1 MNNKEYY
8 KQSVSRINRAL
19 EDIVSVVELPQKI
32 LFDAM
37 SYSLLSGGKRIRPIL
52 LIEFCRAAGG
62 DADLALSFAL
72 AIEMIHTY
80 SLIHDDLPCMDNDNL
95 RRGLPTNH
103 IVHGEATA
111 VLAGDALL
119 NAAFETMLSD
129 EQILSIDIPTE
140 TPRKTIPS
148 EIRLE
153 ICKIISKASGAL
165 GMIGG
170 QILDMGNE
178 NRDVDALLIEKTQ
191 RLKTGALISAACVS
205 GCVLAGAS
213 EKEYYAASSYA
224 DSIGLAFQIK
234 DDLLNITG
242 DEKTLGKRIGTD
254 TDRGKKTFVDIYGVS
269 ECEKIVDRLTAS
281 AKDQLNSFQ
290 NNEFLIWFT
299 DYLSARNS

>member
-129 EQILSIDIPTE
+129 EQIFSIDIPTE